1 MTAMS
6 KRTIV
11 LAAAAA
17 ALIALETT
25 PVSAQC
31 ATCVTPTVAYSP
43 VVVPTAVAAP
53 VVVRTGWY
61 PGRFFDRLRMN
72 RWLGAAATPT
82 YTAAYAP
89 ATPYVASYAP
99 TYTAAY
105 APTVTAGY
113 APVVTAAYAPAAT
126 YTASYAPYVTAYA
139 PLQTAVVQPVVSAP
153 ACASCPPATVTSYAP
168 STVYRPVEVA
178 PVVVADPCAACATC
192 APAVSQTVYTEGA
205 VAAPACINCAAAPA
219 GQPVYEYGGSSAQGG
234 ANVGPQ
240 TPQPALKPEVATPGE
255 SQYPP
260 APPPAEGTK
269 PEEESVVDPKPEA
282 DDNDA
287 ATPPDNSTSLD
298 FPEAPPLVPPQNDRT
313 ANRPTVDVHNAV
325 YRQPVRQ
332 SPVSTT
338 AAKPVVQASSAPKMD
353 ANGWYSA
360 R

>member
-11 LAAAAA
+11 LAALAA

-25 PVSAQC
+25 PASAQC
-31 ATCVTPTVAYSP
+31 ATCVTPTVTYSP

-61 PGRFFDRLRMN
+61 PGRFFDRLRAN
-72 RWLGAAATPT
+72 RLMAAAATPTVTIAPAAT

-89 ATPYVASYAP
+89 AV
-99 TYTAAY
+99 TAAY
-105 APTVTAGY
+105 APTAVTAAY

-126 YTASYAPYVTAYA
+126 YTAAYAPYVTAYA
-139 PLQTAVVQPVVSAP
+139 PLQTAVVQPIVSAP

-178 PVVVADPCAACATC
+178 PVVAADPCAACVSC
-192 APAVSQTVYTEGA
+192 PPAVSQAVYTEGA
-205 VAAPACINCAAAPA
+205 VAACPTCVAAPA
-219 GQPVYEYGGSSAQGG
+219 SEPVYSGG
-234 ANVGPQ
+234 ASAPGGAAAEPQ
-240 TPQPALKPEVATPGE
+240 TPQPAFKPEVPTPAE

-260 APPPAEGTK
+260 GAPPADGTK
-269 PEEESVVDPKPEA
+269 TQEESTVVPGPEA
-282 DDNDA
+282 EDDEVEAPAGD
-287 ATPPDNSTSLD
+287 TETSLK
-298 FPEAPPLVPPQNDRT
+298 FPEAPPLIPPQNDRT

-332 SPVSTT
+332 TPVSTT
-338 AAKPVVQASSAPKMD
+338 AAKAVVQASATPKMD